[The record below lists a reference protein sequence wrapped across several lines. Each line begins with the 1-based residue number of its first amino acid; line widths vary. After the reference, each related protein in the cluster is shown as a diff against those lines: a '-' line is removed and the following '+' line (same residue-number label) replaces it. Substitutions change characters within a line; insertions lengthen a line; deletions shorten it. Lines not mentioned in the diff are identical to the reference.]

1 MQKRRYELADCD
13 RCKFEYEKKTLRKQ
27 KGLWLCKD
35 CYDDIRE
42 NKTINMKLFDARSNA
57 TTTTAVTSPTISTIT
72 AVGGITPANSISS
85 DLDIKNY
92 YLKVVGSGAVDITAD
107 PQITASTDG
116 KILTL
121 EGTSDTNTIQ
131 LDDSDDLELT
141 TSTYILKNGSVITL
155 VYDSDKSAW
164 VEVSRGN
171 V

>member
-1 MQKRRYELADCD
+1 MNRKYETADCD
-13 RCKFEYEKKTLRKQ
+13 RCKFEYLKRTLRKQ

-35 CYDDIRE
+35 CFDDVRE
-42 NKTINMKLFDARSNA
+42 NKTINMKLFDYRPNGTS
-57 TTTTAVTSPTISTIT
+57 VGVITSPTVFTIT
-72 AVGGITPANSISS
+72 AVGGITPSNSITT

-92 YLKVVGSGAVDITAD
+92 YMQVVGSGAVDITAD
-107 PQITASTDG
+107 PQITASTNG

-121 EGTSDTNTIQ
+121 EGTSDTNTVQ
-131 LDDSDDLELT
+131 LDDASELELT
-141 TSTYILKNGSVITL
+141 TSKYILKKGYVITL